1 MSPPSELQEIPV
13 ATAEAARKAL
23 LDDLE
28 RIQNVGQLPEDD
40 PILNEEQLH
49 FVFRFPGA
57 EPLVSRWS
65 GSPEEVQAA
74 NNAIVDK
81 LADLCGRAHPEQF
94 SAACNGCGPASWPEE
109 RREKLTKWLATFAPA
124 FDVHD
129 CRFTFDNDGTREN
142 FDYANDELEKNCIL
156 LANQEYAWYNP
167 LRYVARH
174 AGHIIAALCREFG
187 WQSWKE
193 AYNHKKGAQS

>member
-1 MSPPSELQEIPV
+1 MTPYEAQQRKNRIRDAELYGWPFV
-13 ATAEAARKAL
+13 CAL
-23 LDDLE
+23 TD
-28 RIQNVGQLPEDD
+28 
-40 PILNEEQLH
+40 
-49 FVFRFPGA
+49 
-57 EPLVSRWS
+57 
-65 GSPEEVQAA
+65 
-74 NNAIVDK
+74 
-81 LADLCGRAHPEQF
+81 EQF